1 MEDTNNSKSQPIAT
15 DPKKGPIIELTPAQ
29 EVRGA
34 VRGKIIDL
42 VQEHPSQPPA
52 GIDVAPTLSGPATAN
67 GEVSTEPVR
76 APLKTDNPEPVE
88 TALQRAEFA
97 PTDQPDPPTSV
108 SEIASGQESISDAPD
123 PLDTIASELELS
135 LDNSDTPQPTDL
147 LNVDGNIEETELSLD
162 THHAPV
168 EAYARADAPESDDF
182 SDDLDDLLQPD
193 DGADAGNPRE
203 AIQAAPVEDPVD
215 PQPNDPAFILEDDDD
230 EILELSDAVTPAEP
244 GATAD
249 GPQGGLPVEDDDP
262 IIELTEILDPAPA
275 ADLAAAC
282 QDDGDDEILELTD
295 IVDPGELFAPAEVAQ
310 AISTIEDDEDPI
322 IELTDAVDPVQADAP
337 ATIPD
342 DDGDVVAE
350 MSVENSAWETAESDI
365 TWPEDGQPEAE
376 AAQNQALDPTPELTP
391 APTESSPDTVI
402 RLDSVLK
409 AHKQRI
415 AEQVTRQI
423 DEELAA
429 DQDEDEAR
437 TGLELENAD
446 HWSTQSI
453 GLTEERLQKAIEQ
466 VIRTQ
471 YARRIEEMIA
481 STVERVVTREME
493 SIRNS
498 LMRDGE
504 PEA

>member
-29 EVRGA
+29 ELRGA

-42 VQEHPSQPPA
+42 VQEHPSQTPA

-67 GEVSTEPVR
+67 GEVSTEPAR
-76 APLKTDNPEPVE
+76 APSKADNPEPVE
-88 TALQRAEFA
+88 TALQRAEFT

-135 LDNSDTPQPTDL
+135 L
-147 LNVDGNIEETELSLD
+147 EEE
-162 THHAPV
+162 
-168 EAYARADAPESDDF
+168 
-182 SDDLDDLLQPD
+182 
-193 DGADAGNPRE
+193 
-203 AIQAAPVEDPVD
+203 
-215 PQPNDPAFILEDDDD
+215 DD
-230 EILELSDAVTPAEP
+230 EILELTDAVTPAEP
-244 GATAD
+244 VATAD

-310 AISTIEDDEDPI
+310 AVSTIEDDEDPI

-337 ATIPD
+337 APIPD

-350 MSVENSAWETAESDI
+350 TSVENSAWETAEFDI

-391 APTESSPDTVI
+391 EPTESSPDTVI
-402 RLDSVLK
+402 RLESVLK

-429 DQDEDEAR
+429 DQDEDEAC

-446 HWSTQSI
+446 HWSAQPI
-453 GLTEERLQKAIEQ
+453 GLTEEGLQKAIEQ